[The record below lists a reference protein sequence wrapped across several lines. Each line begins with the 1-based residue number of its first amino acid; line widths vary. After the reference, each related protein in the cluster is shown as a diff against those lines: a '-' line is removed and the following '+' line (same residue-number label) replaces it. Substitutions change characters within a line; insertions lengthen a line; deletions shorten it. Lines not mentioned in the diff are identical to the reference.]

1 MYMKKML
8 SQECKNIYVI
18 TVMIKWMNYLSMILK
33 NMSNSYVWTAYLNN
47 IILLLYYNIL
57 LYLNIKVF
65 TIKFYTYFILHYKF
79 TTNKKKGFNAK

>member
-1 MYMKKML
+1 ML

-47 IILLLYYNIL
+47 IILLLY
-57 LYLNIKVF
+57 LNIKVF
-65 TIKFYTYFILHYKF
+65 TIEFYTYFILHYKF

>member
-47 IILLLYYNIL
+47 IILLLY
-57 LYLNIKVF
+57 LNIKVF
-65 TIKFYTYFILHYKF
+65 RIKFYTYFILHYKF